1 MRIDNELTIDNL
13 DLILI
18 VVLVEGDEVL
28 VALVVV
34 ARQEFPESFLSII
47 LIMMMTLT
55 MTKERN
61 DNHDNDCDDAAA
73 LTVIRI

>member
-1 MRIDNELTIDNL
+1 MSFKVDSVSQSACQILPLLL

-34 ARQEFPESFLSII
+34 ARQEFPESFLKGLNVSNSSACVLFQIPTRAHR
-47 LIMMMTLT
+47 TL
-55 MTKERN
+55 
-61 DNHDNDCDDAAA
+61 
-73 LTVIRI
+73 